1 MPSIKGLFPNFGDSP
16 FLLFSL
22 LRRQSLCIIQPVTE
36 HTKRTIIDQML
47 AMVMALLK
55 VAAKLIMH
63 MKLSLVIGM
72 TNAVKAITKG

>member
-1 MPSIKGLFPNFGDSP
+1 
-16 FLLFSL
+16 
-22 LRRQSLCIIQPVTE
+22 
-36 HTKRTIIDQML
+36 ML